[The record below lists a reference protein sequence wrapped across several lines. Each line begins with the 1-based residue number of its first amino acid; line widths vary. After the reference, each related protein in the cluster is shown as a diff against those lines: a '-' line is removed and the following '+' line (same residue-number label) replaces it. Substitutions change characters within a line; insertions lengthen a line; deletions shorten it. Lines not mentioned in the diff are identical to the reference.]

1 MNITAKIAFIFTSLS
16 AVHIYDFHKFTVE
29 VITVTITCI
38 WFFNILSLPLQINLI
53 CHLRI
58 RPGENQIG
66 DQSVIDDVN
75 IRSFQSFDQQICQEI
90 FTKCC
95 ETWIKDALRM
105 DLPRYCAY
113 VGVES
118 VFTLLSLAFSWSF
131 YTICIYLGI
140 VLITMLIFYLN
151 AFNQGWKFIN
161 RSFEEDVKNI
171 KNSYMIQSG
180 SHFWVAVWRDKIVGM
195 IGLFEKE
202 SYKLKIAELKRLYV
216 SSEYRGKGV
225 ATKLLKRAV
234 HYARIH
240 HYDRIF
246 LDTTSA
252 HKDAHRFYKK
262 HGFQLVNVRPFP
274 QLLPTNLRLYD
285 FELEL

>member
-1 MNITAKIAFIFTSLS
+1 
-16 AVHIYDFHKFTVE
+16 
-29 VITVTITCI
+29 
-38 WFFNILSLPLQINLI
+38 
-53 CHLRI
+53 
-58 RPGENQIG
+58 
-66 DQSVIDDVN
+66 
-75 IRSFQSFDQQICQEI
+75 
-90 FTKCC
+90 
-95 ETWIKDALRM
+95 
-105 DLPRYCAY
+105 
-113 VGVES
+113 
-118 VFTLLSLAFSWSF
+118 
-131 YTICIYLGI
+131 
-140 VLITMLIFYLN
+140 MLIFYLN

-161 RSFEEDVKNI
+161 RSLEEDVKNI
-171 KNSYMIQSG
+171 KDSYMIQSG

-202 SYKLKIAELKRLYV
+202 SYKLKIAELKRMYV

-225 ATKLLKRAV
+225 ATKLLERAV

-246 LDTTSA
+246 LDTTTA